1 MEQLANGYK
10 LRWEQLKRGFVERV
24 EGIAVGEGE
33 YGEKTDKFN
42 LYPIYSD
49 DKVYYVN
56 KFDKGHSKLK

>member
-10 LRWEQLKRGFVERV
+10 LRWEQLKSGFIERV
-24 EGIAVGEGE
+24 EEFAVGAGE
-33 YGEKTDKFN
+33 YGESTERLN

-49 DKVYYVN
+49 DKAYYKN